1 MLLFVGHPVTFEE
14 SVMRFIHPILA
25 FCLFCLLVTETVAV
39 DSSAA
44 VVESTF
50 EQDLEGW
57 TTYGDGF
64 LLRRYP
70 TGGNP
75 GGYMWA
81 HDMAWGP
88 TNPKWA
94 PKKFL
99 DNIRYGQI
107 LMYDMK
113 KELDVTHPNSYDHDE
128 IVLRSKGMTIVFQVR
143 PPTPEWKTY
152 SVLLAKE
159 ASIYAEK
166 FGWTSE
172 KLGRNMW
179 RIAAPRVKDTVIK
192 KNGTVVEGYI
202 LKVTHG
208 SVEWFGLLYPP
219 SDLPPSYIVEANDG
233 RYITIEAKEVASYK
247 SGGRFSTPDR
257 KKIIGAWDEWTGVP
271 RYGRPATEEEIR
283 HVIENLTEFRI
294 RGEYIVGF
302 QQYSCSLDNVRL
314 LKASTV
320 VSVESRGRYC
330 GLN

>member
-1 MLLFVGHPVTFEE
+1 
-14 SVMRFIHPILA
+14 MRFIYSIVAL
-25 FCLFCLLVTETVAV
+25 CLLCSLVKETVAI
-39 DSSAA
+39 DSSTV
-44 VVESTF
+44 VVESAF

-70 TGGNP
+70 TGGNL

-88 TNPKWA
+88 TWGWWA

-113 KELDVTHPNSYDHDE
+113 KELDITHPNSYDHDE

-143 PPTPEWKTY
+143 PPTPGWKTY

-159 ASIYAEK
+159 ASIYAEQ

-179 RIAAPRVKDTVIK
+179 RIAAPRLKDTVIK
-192 KNGTVVEGYI
+192 KNGTVVEGYVV
-202 LKVTHG
+202 KVTHN
-208 SVEWFGLLYPP
+208 SIERFGILYPP
-219 SDLPPSYIVEANDG
+219 SDLPPSYIVDVGDG
-233 RYITIEAKEVASYK
+233 RHVTIAAKDVLAYK
-247 SGGRFSTPDR
+247 SGGRHSTPDR
-257 KKIIGAWDEWTGVP
+257 KKSGW
-271 RYGRPATEEEIR
+271 
-283 HVIENLTEFRI
+283 
-294 RGEYIVGF
+294 
-302 QQYSCSLDNVRL
+302 
-314 LKASTV
+314 
-320 VSVESRGRYC
+320 
-330 GLN
+330 GLG

>member
-1 MLLFVGHPVTFEE
+1 
-14 SVMRFIHPILA
+14 MRFIHPILA

-159 ASIYAEK
+159 ASSYAEQ

-208 SVEWFGLLYPP
+208 SVERFGLLYPP

>member
-1 MLLFVGHPVTFEE
+1 
-14 SVMRFIHPILA
+14 MRFIYPIVAL
-25 FCLFCLLVTETVAV
+25 CLVCLLVKETVAI
-39 DSSAA
+39 DSSAV
-44 VVESTF
+44 VVESAF

-70 TGGNP
+70 TGGNL

-88 TNPKWA
+88 TWGWWA

-113 KELDVTHPNSYDHDE
+113 KELDITHPNSYDHDE
-128 IVLRSKGMTIVFQVR
+128 IVLKSKGMTIVFQVR

-202 LKVTHG
+202 VKVTHG
-208 SVEWFGLLYPP
+208 NVERFGLLYPP

-233 RYITIEAKEVASYK
+233 RHIAIEAKDVASYK
-247 SGGRFSTPDR
+247 SGGRRPTADR

-302 QQYSCSLDNVRL
+302 QQDSCSLDNVRL

-320 VSVESRGRYC
+320 VGLESRDKLAKLWAEIKSER
-330 GLN
+330 N

>member
-1 MLLFVGHPVTFEE
+1 
-14 SVMRFIHPILA
+14 MRFIHPILA

-159 ASIYAEK
+159 ASSYAEQ

>member
-1 MLLFVGHPVTFEE
+1 MGPRHGLGAHQPQVGPQEVSRQHPVW
-14 SVMRFIHPILA
+14 P
-25 FCLFCLLVTETVAV
+25 
-39 DSSAA
+39 DSD
-44 VVESTF
+44 VRHEK
-50 EQDLEGW
+50 G
-57 TTYGDGF
+57 
-64 LLRRYP
+64 
-70 TGGNP
+70 
-75 GGYMWA
+75 
-81 HDMAWGP
+81 
-88 TNPKWA
+88 
-94 PKKFL
+94 
-99 DNIRYGQI
+99 
-107 LMYDMK
+107 
-113 KELDVTHPNSYDHDE
+113 LDVTHPNSYDHDE

-159 ASIYAEK
+159 ASSYAEQ

-208 SVEWFGLLYPP
+208 SVERFGLLYPP

-320 VSVESRGRYC
+320 VGLESRDKLAKLWAEIKSER
-330 GLN
+330 N

>member
-1 MLLFVGHPVTFEE
+1 
-14 SVMRFIHPILA
+14 MRFIYSIVAL
-25 FCLFCLLVTETVAV
+25 CLFCLLVKETVAI
-39 DSSAA
+39 DSSAV
-44 VVESTF
+44 VVESAF

-70 TGGNP
+70 TGGNL

-88 TNPKWA
+88 TWGWWA

-113 KELDVTHPNSYDHDE
+113 KELDITHPNSYDHDE

-143 PPTPEWKTY
+143 PPTPGWKTY

-159 ASIYAEK
+159 ASSYAEQ

-179 RIAAPRVKDTVIK
+179 RIAAPRLKDTVIK
-192 KNGTVVEGYI
+192 KNGTVVEGYVV
-202 LKVTHG
+202 KVTHN
-208 SVEWFGLLYPP
+208 SIERFGILYPP
-219 SDLPPSYIVEANDG
+219 SDLPPSYIVDVGDG
-233 RYITIEAKEVASYK
+233 RHVTIAAKDVLAYK
-247 SGGRFSTPDR
+247 SGGRHSTPDR
-257 KKIIGAWDEWTGVP
+257 KKVVGAWDEWTGVP
-271 RYGRPATEEEIR
+271 RYGRAATEEEIR
-283 HVIENLTEFRI
+283 HVIANLTEFRI
-294 RGEYIVGF
+294 RGEYIVGR
-302 QQYSCSLDNVRL
+302 QGDNCSLDNVRL
-314 LKASTV
+314 LKYLSV
-320 VSVESRGRYC
+320 VNVESRGKLAKLWAGIKSER
-330 GLN
+330 N